1 MNNFWKIL
9 AVIVTA
15 AAAAAA
21 IVLLIDSIRQKKLT
35 SSDYDYD
42 ELDDLDDGLDEDDLS
57 FLDSYEDEPED
68 ASL

>member
-1 MNNFWKIL
+1 MIFGNDIL
-9 AVIVTA
+9 LYNKGCQRV
-15 AAAAAA
+15 
-21 IVLLIDSIRQKKLT
+21 IDSIRQKKLT